1 MPDTFDIAIIGAGP
15 AGLAAAWAATQAGST
30 VCIIDENPAPGG
42 QIWRSDSPEPTS
54 ADSKFWLARL
64 AHLSCARFFGASVIA
79 QPEPGVLLAERAGRP
94 VEIRYRKLIFATGA
108 RERFL
113 PFPGWTS
120 PRILGVGGIQ
130 AMVKSGLD
138 VTGKR
143 IIVAGSGPLLLPA
156 AATLRKHGATV
167 LCIVEQTPLKNLVR
181 FGLSLL
187 TSLGKLRQAASLKW
201 QTLDIPYHAGAWP
214 TCTHDTGDELQVKI
228 TTPSGSIIQH
238 CDCLAC
244 GFFLVPQLELPRL
257 LGCTVN
263 NGCVTVNELQQSS
276 VPDIFCAGEI
286 TGIGGLD
293 KSLVEGQIAGYAA
306 AGNIA
311 AAQLLFGPR
320 RRSRRFAEQ
329 LRRAFEL
336 RPELRTLA
344 DDNTIVCRCE
354 DVRLGDLRPFTT
366 FRDAKLQTRCGMG
379 ICQGRT
385 CGSICET
392 LLGWTDTSTR
402 PPAITC
408 KVGTLAGTSDIAG
421 RIEPHDRQYLQ

>member
-1 MPDTFDIAIIGAGP
+1 MSDTCNIVIVGAGP
-15 AGLAAAWAATQAGST
+15 AGLAAAWAATQSGAT
-30 VCIIDENPAPGG
+30 VCIIDENPEPGG
-42 QIWRSDSPEPTS
+42 QIWRGESPTPTS
-54 ADSKFWLARL
+54 ADAKLWLARF
-64 AHLSCARFFGASVIA
+64 AQQSCTRLFGTTVIA
-79 QPEPGVLLAERAGRP
+79 QPEPGVLLAEQAGRP
-94 VEIRYRKLIFATGA
+94 VEIRYRKLILATGA

-120 PRILGVGGIQ
+120 PHILGVGGIQ

-156 AATLRKHGATV
+156 AATLRSHGATI

-187 TSLGKLRQAASLKW
+187 TSFGKLRQAAALKW
-201 QTLDIPYHAGAWP
+201 QTFDIPYHAGAWP
-214 TCTHDTGDELQVKI
+214 THAYDTGDDLQVEI
-228 TTPSGSIIQH
+228 ATRSGPIIQH
-238 CDCLAC
+238 CDTLAC

-257 LGCTVN
+257 LRCAVN
-263 NGCVTVNELQQSS
+263 KGCVAVNEFQQSS
-276 VPDIFCAGEI
+276 VPDIFCAGET

-293 KSLVEGQIAGYAA
+293 KSLVEGQIAGHAA
-306 AGNIA
+306 TGNIA
-311 AAQLLFGPR
+311 AAQLLFEPR

-329 LRRAFEL
+329 LRHAFKL

-354 DVRLGDLRPFTT
+354 DIRLGDLRPFTT

-379 ICQGRT
+379 ACQGRI
-385 CGSICET
+385 CGSACES
-392 LLGWTDTSTR
+392 LLGWTDTSPR
-402 PPAITC
+402 PPATAC
-408 KVGTLAGTSDIAG
+408 RVRTLAGGSDIAE
-421 RIEPHDRQYLQ
+421 RTKHHDRQYLQ

>member
-15 AGLAAAWAATQAGST
+15 AGLAAAWAATQAGFT

-42 QIWRSDSPEPTS
+42 QIWRGESSQPTS
-54 ADSKFWLARL
+54 ADSKLWLARFAQL
-64 AHLSCARFFGASVIA
+64 KCARLLDTTVIA
-79 QPEPGVLLAERAGRP
+79 QPEPGVLLAEQAGRP
-94 VEIRYRKLIFATGA
+94 VEIRYRKLILATGA

-130 AMVKSGLD
+130 AMVKSGLN
-138 VTGKR
+138 VAGKR

-156 AATLRKHGATV
+156 AATLRSHGATIQ
-167 LCIVEQTPLKNLVR
+167 CIVEQTPLKTLVR

-214 TCTHDTGDELQVKI
+214 THAYDTGHELQVKI
-228 TTPSGSIIQH
+228 ATRSGPIIQH

-257 LGCTVN
+257 LDCAVN
-263 NGCVTVNELQQSS
+263 SGCVTVNELQQSS
-276 VPDIFCAGEI
+276 VPDIFCAGET
-286 TGIGGLD
+286 TGIGGLE
-293 KSLVEGQIAGYAA
+293 KSLIEGHIAGHAA
-306 AGNIA
+306 AGNVP

-320 RRSRRFAEQ
+320 RKSRRFAAQ
-329 LRRAFEL
+329 LGSAFEL
-336 RPELRTLA
+336 RPELKTLA

-366 FRDAKLQTRCGMG
+366 FRN
-379 ICQGRT
+379 
-385 CGSICET
+385 
-392 LLGWTDTSTR
+392 
-402 PPAITC
+402 
-408 KVGTLAGTSDIAG
+408 
-421 RIEPHDRQYLQ
+421 